1 MHRILKPFLLRR
13 IKKEVEKSLPPKVE
27 IHVQV
32 GITEQQKKIYRD
44 LLKKGMIE
52 KANSV
57 THYKNILIQL
67 RKVCNHPY
75 LFENIEPENADES
88 GEHLVTSAGK
98 MIFVDKL
105 LKRKIADGDQTLIFS
120 GFTTMLDILEDFCY
134 IRGYDYCRLDGNTGL
149 EDREQQIEE
158 FVKPGST
165 KQVFL
170 ISTRAGG
177 LGLNLMTANTVVL
190 YDSDWNPQV
199 DLQAMDRAHRIG
211 QTKIVQVFRL
221 ITVNTMEE
229 KMIER
234 QTLKLKL
241 DSMIIQKGRLAPKN
255 QALGKEEMQDM
266 VNYGAD
272 GIFRVGNELCD
283 QDIDS
288 LIEEGK
294 SRANNM
300 QAEAADKMKDKMN
313 MADFEMNTMNLY
325 QFEDVDYAKQ
335 KRDEAQLKVDEYLR
349 DMITQDTSTR
359 VGRRTTGKK

>member
-1 MHRILKPFLLRR
+1 MTDEEKEKRNKQVIEQLHRILKPFLLRR

-105 LKRKIADGDQTLIFS
+105 LKRTISDGNQTLIFS

-149 EDREQQIEE
+149 EEREQQIEE
-158 FVKPGST
+158 FVRPGST

-177 LGLNLMTANTVVL
+177 LGLNLMTANTVIL

-255 QALGKEEMQDM
+255 QALGKEEM
-266 VNYGAD
+266 
-272 GIFRVGNELCD
+272 
-283 QDIDS
+283 
-288 LIEEGK
+288 
-294 SRANNM
+294 
-300 QAEAADKMKDKMN
+300 
-313 MADFEMNTMNLY
+313 
-325 QFEDVDYAKQ
+325 
-335 KRDEAQLKVDEYLR
+335 
-349 DMITQDTSTR
+349 
-359 VGRRTTGKK
+359 